1 MMQNDINTF
10 GCTQWFFFRVLNKE
24 SAKITILINN
34 FYKTSSLYQKGMKI
48 LIFSMKKYVNE
59 GVGWIRGG
67 D

>member
-1 MMQNDINTF
+1 MMQNDINTY

-24 SAKITILINN
+24 PAKITILINN
-34 FYKTSSLYQKGMKI
+34 FYKISSLYQKGMKV